1 MIHKLQICIYLFRSL
16 IEIVDQNE
24 LFIQMNCRI
33 LCGQSNQ
40 IQITISLFHIFIFIF
55 IFNLSISKLGILVN
69 ISAIYYP
76 LEQNILPL
84 GDMTCRINRELCS
97 EIKNKSLKIS
107 WNNEQIDYHDYRR
120 RNALCLR

>member
-55 IFNLSISKLGILVN
+55 IFNLSISKIRNFSQYKCDLLSIRTKYTSIRGYDLSDKSGTLQRNKEQITKN
-69 ISAIYYP
+69 K
-76 LEQNILPL
+76 LEQ
-84 GDMTCRINRELCS
+84 
-97 EIKNKSLKIS
+97 
-107 WNNEQIDYHDYRR
+107 
-120 RNALCLR
+120 